1 MNLKITIGLIAAFAA
16 TLHAAPR
23 SSSNY
28 TIATDTADAGGS
40 RAASAD
46 YTHDGSLG
54 GIVGVSTVASP
65 VEIAKAGY
73 IGQLYEVVGLSLSA
87 APENVNEGATLQ
99 LAAAQL
105 LDDSTVLAIA
115 ATSVGWS
122 VAAGPLT
129 AIDAAGEGTAEV
141 VYENTAATA
150 QGTYEGSTNQ
160 LGLMV
165 LNVNSDDY
173 GTYAGDG
180 LDDDWQNLYFGL
192 DNPNAAPSLDPDADG
207 QDNTFEF
214 IAGLIPTDSMS
225 RFRFH
230 IEGVPAQSTNQNL
243 VFSPRFNDRTY
254 TVEQKSDLTGGT
266 WDPLAPSSSSDSLE
280 ERTVTDLDAT
290 GATRFYRVGIS
301 KP

>member
-1 MNLKITIGLIAAFAA
+1 MNLKITIGLLAAFAA

-23 SSSNY
+23 GSLNY
-28 TIATDTADAGGS
+28 TIPADIADAGGN
-40 RAASAD
+40 RTASTD

-54 GIVGVSTVASP
+54 GIAGLSTLAAP
-65 VEIAKAGY
+65 AGTAKAGY

-87 APENVNEGATLQ
+87 TPTNVNEGATLQ
-99 LAAAQL
+99 LGAAQL
-105 LDDSTVLAIA
+105 LDDSTVLALA

-129 AIDAAGEGTAEV
+129 AIDAAGEGTAGV

-192 DNPNAAPSLDPDADG
+192 DNPNAAPSIDPDADG
-207 QDNTFEF
+207 QDNAFEF
-214 IAGLIPTDSMS
+214 IAGLIPTDPMS
-225 RFRFH
+225 RFLFH
-230 IEGVPAQSTNQNL
+230 IEGVPAQPTHQKL

-266 WDPLAPSSSSDSLE
+266 WDPPDLSSTSDTLD
-280 ERTVTDLDAT
+280 ERTVTDLNAT
-290 GATRFYRVGIS
+290 GTTRFYRVSIS

>member
-1 MNLKITIGLIAAFAA
+1 MNHKIMISLFAAFAA

-23 SSSNY
+23 GSSNY
-28 TIATDTADAGGS
+28 DIATDTADAGGS

-46 YTHDGSLG
+46 YTHDGSIG
-54 GIVGVSTVASP
+54 GIAGVSTVASP
-65 VEIAKAGY
+65 AEMAKAGY

-87 APENVNEGATLQ
+87 TPTNVNEGATLQ

-105 LDDSTVLAIA
+105 LDDSTTFALA

-122 VAAGPLT
+122 VAAGPL
-129 AIDAAGEGTAEV
+129 ASIDSAGEGTAGI

-165 LNVNSDDY
+165 LNLNSDDY
-173 GTYAGDG
+173 GSYAGDG
-180 LDDDWQNLYFGL
+180 LDDDWQNFYFGL
-192 DNPNAAPSLDPDADG
+192 DNPDAAPSVDPDVDG

-214 IAGLIPTDSMS
+214 IAGLIPTDPMS
-225 RFRFH
+225 RFLFH
-230 IEGVPAQSTNQNL
+230 IESVPAEPTHQNL
-243 VFSPRFNDRTY
+243 VFSPRFNDRSY

-266 WDPLAPSSSSDSLE
+266 WDPPDLSSTSDTLD
-280 ERTVTDLDAT
+280 ERTVTDLNAT
-290 GATRFYRVGIS
+290 GTTRFYRVSIS

>member
-1 MNLKITIGLIAAFAA
+1 MKLKITIGLLAAFAA

-23 SSSNY
+23 GSGSY
-28 TIATDTADAGGS
+28 TIPADITDAGGN
-40 RAASAD
+40 RAASTH

-54 GIVGVSTVASP
+54 GIVGISTVASP
-65 VEIAKAGY
+65 TEIAKSGY

-87 APENVNEGATLQ
+87 TPTNVNEGATLQ

-115 ATSVGWS
+115 ATSVDWS
-122 VAAGPLT
+122 VADGPLT
-129 AIDAAGEGTAEV
+129 AIDATGEGTAGI

-150 QGTYEGSTNQ
+150 QGTYEGNTNQ

-165 LNVNSDDY
+165 MNVNSDDY

-192 DNPNAAPSLDPDADG
+192 DNPLAAPLRDPDGDG
-207 QDNTFEF
+207 QNNRFEF
-214 IAGLIPTDSMS
+214 TAGLIPTDPLS
-225 RFRFH
+225 RFLFRT
-230 IEGVPAQSTNQNL
+230 EPVPGQPSHKNL
-243 VFSPRFNDRTY
+243 IFSPRLVTRNY
-254 TVEQKSDLTGGT
+254 SVLSSDDLSTGSWVPLTS
-266 WDPLAPSSSSDSLE
+266 SSSSDAGS
-280 ERTVTDLDAT
+280 ERTVKDLDAGT
-290 GATRFYRVGIS
+290 AKKFYQVEIT